1 MKYKL
6 DELLKEARQLQRR
19 IAEALPGEQIDG
31 PDKVAE
37 MLAPYAAEPQEVLGV
52 VVLNSRNIIL
62 GIEIVHKGGTASA
75 EIHIPSILR
84 AVLKY
89 PTAISFIIFHNHP
102 SGKAF
107 PSPDDRGMTT
117 AIAIGAKAVDLTLLD
132 HIIVA
137 AGGYY
142 SFQEEG
148 ILPEIDQRR
157 LFNSITY

>member
-19 IAEALPGEQIDG
+19 IAEAVPGEQIDG
-31 PDKVAE
+31 PNKVAE

-84 AVLKY
+84 TVLKH
-89 PTAISFIIFHNHP
+89 PTATSFIIFHNHP
-102 SGKAF
+102 SGRAF
-107 PSPDDRGMTT
+107 PSQDDRGMTS
-117 AIAIGAKAVDLTLLD
+117 AVAIGAKAVDLTLLD
-132 HIIVA
+132 HIIIA
-137 AGGYY
+137 AEGYY

-148 ILPEIDQRR
+148 ILPQVDQRK
-157 LFNSITY
+157 LLQSIYY